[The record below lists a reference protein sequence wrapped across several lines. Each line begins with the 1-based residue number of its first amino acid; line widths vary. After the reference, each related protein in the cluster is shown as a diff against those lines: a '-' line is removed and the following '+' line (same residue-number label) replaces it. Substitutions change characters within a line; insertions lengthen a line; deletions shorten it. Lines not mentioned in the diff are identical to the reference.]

1 MCFTFGNVWR
11 SILIIV
17 GTALTWDVIFDLN
30 SWLFSQFSLSERV
43 HWIFLPAAF
52 RIIFVLLFQGRGA
65 VGLIFGA
72 YLTQSQQTLN
82 ELPNEML
89 LSISSGLA
97 PLVAVVFCQ
106 RFFTINN
113 NLAGLNGWHIIALSV
128 ASAAANT
135 VILNAILYLMGR
147 QAADLESI
155 EAVFVGDVL
164 GAAIVITAI
173 SLTLSGVLTLMKRTR
188 QS

>member
-1 MCFTFGNVWR
+1 M
-11 SILIIV
+11 IIA
-17 GTALTWDVIFDLN
+17 GTALAWDVIFDLN
-30 SWLFSQFSLSERV
+30 SWLFSQSALSERV

-82 ELPNEML
+82 ELPNEVL

-106 RFFTINN
+106 RFFTINDD
-113 NLAGLNGWHIIALSV
+113 LAGLNGWHIIALSV

-135 VILNAILYLMGR
+135 VILNVILYLMGR
-147 QAADLESI
+147 QAADLASI
-155 EAVFVGDVL
+155 VAVFVGDVL

-173 SLTLSGVLTLMKRTR
+173 SLTLSGVLTLIKRTR